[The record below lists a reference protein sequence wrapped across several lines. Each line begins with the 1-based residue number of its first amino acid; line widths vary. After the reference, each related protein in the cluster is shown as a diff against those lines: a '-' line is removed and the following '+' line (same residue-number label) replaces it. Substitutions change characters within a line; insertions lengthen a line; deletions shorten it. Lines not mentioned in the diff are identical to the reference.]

1 MLRRALRAARS
12 YAQPK
17 AVVLM
22 YHRVAELESDI
33 WNLAVTPAHFEQH
46 LRVLQQAGNVIST
59 AELAD
64 RLKRNA
70 LQRRSVVVTFDDGY
84 RDNHLV
90 VKPLLERYQLPAT
103 FFIASGNSGEE
114 KEFWWDEL
122 EAIFLLSEQLP
133 SYFSLPIN
141 GNKIEADLTEEQH
154 LSLSLRQQHRRW
166 SAVNEAP
173 PTLRAALFYRVWSL
187 LKTLPHAGQQKTLHE
202 LRQWTGSPGAVR
214 PGYPSMSVA
223 ELQELSRNELFTIG
237 AHTVTHPAL
246 GSLAPA
252 QQAKELSRNKAA
264 LQLIA
269 QDIKYLAYPYGEYT
283 NETVAI
289 ATDLAFEA
297 AFTTQAQ
304 AATKDTA
311 LHCIGRFQ
319 VNDCTGEEFA
329 RYLRAW
335 LR

>member
-1 MLRRALRAARS
+1 MLRRALRMARS
-12 YAQPK
+12 YVKPK

-22 YHRVAELESDI
+22 YHRVAELESDV
-33 WNLAVTPAHFEQH
+33 WNLAVTPAHFDQH
-46 LRVLQQAGNVIST
+46 LRVLQQAGQVIST

-70 LQRRSVVVTFDDGY
+70 LQRRNLVVTFDDGY

-90 VKPLLERYQLPAT
+90 AKPLLEQYQLPAT
-103 FFIASGNSGEE
+103 FFIATGNCGEK

-133 SYFSLPIN
+133 PRFSMHIH
-141 GNKIEADLTEEQH
+141 GNKIEANLTEEQH
-154 LSLSLRQQHRRW
+154 LSPSLRQQHRRW
-166 SAVNEAP
+166 SASNEAP

-187 LKTLPHAGQQKTLHE
+187 LKPLPHVSQQQALHE
-202 LRQWTGSPGAVR
+202 LREWTGLPRAVR
-214 PGYPSMSVA
+214 SGYQSMSVA
-223 ELQELSRNELFTIG
+223 ELQDLSRNDLFTIG

-246 GSLAPA
+246 GSLEAA
-252 QQAKELSRNKAA
+252 QQAQELSHNKAA

-269 QDIKYLAYPYGEYT
+269 QDIKFLAYPYGEYT

-297 AFTTQAQ
+297 AFTTRAQ
-304 AATKDTA
+304 AATQATP

-319 VNDCTGEEFA
+319 VNDWTGEEFA